1 MIMRDVTIVHASI
14 SENGTI
20 NGKPGD
26 QTRGEVCKR
35 PLYDRGW
42 NWILRPVDFLT
53 ATDLALMAEQ
63 AADNDMIGY
72 GQADRLSLWEYLY
85 ENDLSYLD
93 EVDKPV
99 NCDCSSLVAAI
110 VNLAGVKVPP
120 DIWTGVERD
129 QLVKTG
135 KFTSLE
141 YTDKTPLLVGDI
153 LLASG
158 HTAIVVEVGKSDD
171 TVEFADI
178 FNGEIYGW
186 YYPDTVVNV
195 RTGPGTDRK
204 ILRTVD
210 RTDALRNYGYVS
222 IDKRGVVWYLII
234 DSKNRTGWVSSNV
247 VSKESDG
254 EE

>member
-1 MIMRDVTIVHASI
+1 MATVKIVHASI

-20 NGKPGD
+20 NGQPGD
-26 QTRGEVCKR
+26 QTRGEVCTR
-35 PLYDRGW
+35 DLYARGW
-42 NWILRPVDFLT
+42 RWILRPTNILV
-53 ATDLALMAEQ
+53 ASDLAIQAEQ
-63 AADNDMIGY
+63 AADNDNIGY
-72 GQADRLSLWEYLY
+72 GQADRLSLWEYVY
-85 ENDLSYLD
+85 ENGLCYLED
-93 EVDKPV
+93 VDKPV
-99 NCDCSSLVAAI
+99 NCDCSSLIAVL
-110 VNLAGVKVPP
+110 VNLAGVEVPP
-120 DIWTGVERD
+120 TMWTGIERD

-135 KFTSLE
+135 QFNSIE

-210 RTDALRNYGYVS
+210 RTDALRNYGYMS
-222 IDKRGVVWYLII
+222 IDKRGVVWLLII

-254 EE
+254 KE

>member
-1 MIMRDVTIVHASI
+1 MTKIVHASI

-20 NGKPGD
+20 NGRPGD

-35 PLYDRGW
+35 DLYARGW
-42 NWILRPVDFLT
+42 RWILRPVDYLT
-53 ATDLALMAEQ
+53 ATDITVLAEQ
-63 AADNDMIGY
+63 AADNENIGY
-72 GQADRLSLWEYLY
+72 GQADRLSLWEHVT
-85 ENDLSYLD
+85 ENDIAFLD
-93 EVDKPV
+93 EVDEPV
-99 NCDCSSLVAAI
+99 NCDCSSLVAVI
-110 VNLAGVKVPP
+110 VNLAGIKVPP
-120 DIWTGVERD
+120 DMWTGVERD

-158 HTAIVVEVGKSDD
+158 HTAIVVEVDKSDD

-178 FNGEIYGW
+178 FNGEICGTYW
-186 YYPDTVVNV
+186 PDTTVNV

-204 ILRTVD
+204 ILRTVG
-210 RTDALRNYGYVS
+210 RSDALRNYGYMS
-222 IDKRGVVWYLII
+222 IDRRGVVWILIM
-234 DSKNRTGWVSSNV
+234 DSKNRIGWVSCNV
-247 VSKESDG
+247 VSREKNG

>member
-1 MIMRDVTIVHASI
+1 MIMTKIVHASI

-26 QTRGEVCKR
+26 QTGGEVCKR
-35 PLYDRGW
+35 DLYARGW
-42 NWILRPVDFLT
+42 RWILRPTNIFV
-53 ATDLALMAEQ
+53 ASDLAILAEQ
-63 AADNDMIGY
+63 AANNVMIGY
-72 GQADRLSLWEYLY
+72 GQADRLSLWEYVY
-85 ENDLSYLD
+85 ENDLSYLE

-120 DIWTGVERD
+120 DIWTGNERD

-135 KFTSLE
+135 QFTSME

-158 HTAIVVEVGKSDD
+158 HTAIVVEVPKSDD

-178 FNGEIYGW
+178 FNGEICGTYW
-186 YYPDTVVNV
+186 PDTAVNV

-204 ILRTVD
+204 ILRTVG
-210 RTDALRNYGYVS
+210 RTDALRNYGYMS
-222 IDKRGVVWYLII
+222 IDRRGVVWILIM
-234 DSKNRTGWVSSNV
+234 DSKNRIGWVSCNV
-247 VSKESDG
+247 VSREKDG